1 MAQCKYCGRK
11 GFFLSV
17 DANGLCKNCQPIV
30 IMDIQQRVR
39 ILSDSINLAKNS
51 KTFKTRLSR
60 CDLVIEHAEALLE
73 YEKKGIPTIS
83 PLPSKLLKEF
93 SEYHDTIIIE
103 EAMQIFGKAQKKAEV
118 STSFKTIENTYVN
131 ALLKIDEVF
140 SFLKDKNKGIE
151 LKNKLKS
158 LIHSTK
164 LNGFIDVAK
173 KAEFKGQIKKA
184 VDQYQEALYFILND
198 NIPDEQQKDKIQ
210 EIENKINSLSEK
222 LKK

>member
-1 MAQCKYCGRK
+1 MQILWAKRL
-11 GFFLSV
+11 FLSV